1 MSANNNSNQAQQMA
15 VKKFV
20 LNYQNAFNNYSNGLK
35 YYMKYKQMIEEIE
48 KIVIAYKETLKD
60 FQKKVITLNSNLKKI
75 FLNEDMKSFRYDIFP
90 TTNKYIRYL
99 NQIFNLH
106 ISSITNVI
114 NDLDKN
120 VFKPINKK
128 EELNLLNNLQQNK
141 NNLQNDQKKMEK
153 SINEYDN
160 EHKNLMN
167 MFQDTEEDLR
177 KFFINKRNARR
188 DSKIKKQNNMDK
200 FNNTITNIIKEE
212 EKFRNLDMNFQ
223 KYNSNYFQIYKKYLK
238 ELEKEINKSSQYV
251 HENFHS
257 ISSILTNNYENNLDK
272 IKEFNE
278 KIKKEKLQQIHE
290 KKEEKKE
297 EKKDEK
303 KEEKNEPKSKT
314 DESESHKK
322 EEETPKTD
330 GENPITKIE
339 TPKDEEIQKNDEEK
353 EKEKVNSEFVNED
366 FNTFKSKYFNKI
378 ETIYEKEKYKVKA
391 IKETVLDDKL
401 GKETKSI
408 MNDLSS
414 EFGLG
419 QLVEEQV
426 IVLTDEDVYEITK
439 TLYGPFQYVDKS
451 EYDLVIERKKIDFK
465 NLTNKLLYFG
475 LKDKFLKDFPNL
487 TPITDEELKILEGG
501 LKKKEYRLVFLQRLN
516 NYRAT
521 GNFIMPQKEFEIIGN
536 FFKLIAD
543 YIDEEEKKDIESTR
557 FLLIISQ
564 TFYLQDESNKNGKK
578 YLQFYIKGH
587 KLFSDKKFW
596 KAYIEN
602 SLKEEIEKLDIMV
615 KKSNGKIKRSYND
628 ICFAHILPFSD
639 NMADFGM
646 PKEVL
651 LDIIEP
657 FYEKYNLTEDMKMTM
672 KGVFDTKYE
681 QKTCE

>member
-1 MSANNNSNQAQQMA
+1 
-15 VKKFV
+15 
-20 LNYQNAFNNYSNGLK
+20 
-35 YYMKYKQMIEEIE
+35 
-48 KIVIAYKETLKD
+48 
-60 FQKKVITLNSNLKKI
+60 
-75 FLNEDMKSFRYDIFP
+75 
-90 TTNKYIRYL
+90 
-99 NQIFNLH
+99 
-106 ISSITNVI
+106 
-114 NDLDKN
+114 
-120 VFKPINKK
+120 
-128 EELNLLNNLQQNK
+128 
-141 NNLQNDQKKMEK
+141 
-153 SINEYDN
+153 
-160 EHKNLMN
+160 
-167 MFQDTEEDLR
+167 
-177 KFFINKRNARR
+177 
-188 DSKIKKQNNMDK
+188 
-200 FNNTITNIIKEE
+200 
-212 EKFRNLDMNFQ
+212 LDMNFQ

-278 KIKKEKLQQIHE
+278 KIKKEKLQQIYE
-290 KKEEKKE
+290 KKEEKNE

-303 KEEKNEPKSKT
+303 KEEKNEPKNKT
-314 DESESHKK
+314 NESESQKK
-322 EEETPKTD
+322 EETPKTE

-339 TPKDEEIQKNDEEK
+339 TPKSEEISKNEEEK
-353 EKEKVNSEFVNED
+353 EKANSEFVNED

-378 ETIYEKEKYKVKA
+378 ETTYEKEKYKVKA

-419 QLVEEQV
+419 QLVEEHV

-487 TPITDEELKILEGG
+487 TPITDEELKILESG

-521 GNFIMPQKEFEIIGN
+521 GNFIMPQKEYEIIGN

-543 YIDEEEKKDIESTR
+543 YINEEENKDIESTR

-564 TFYLQDESNKNGKK
+564 TFYLQDENNKNNKK
-578 YLQFYIKGH
+578 YLQLYIKGH

-639 NMADFGM
+639 NMAEFGM